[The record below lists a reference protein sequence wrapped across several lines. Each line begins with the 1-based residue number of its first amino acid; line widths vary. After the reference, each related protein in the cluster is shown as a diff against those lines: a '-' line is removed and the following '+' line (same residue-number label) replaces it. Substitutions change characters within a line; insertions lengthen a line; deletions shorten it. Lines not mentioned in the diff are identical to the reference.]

1 MKTIWYFVKFCEKKE
16 FADDFM
22 KGSLYLNRLSY
33 NKKMED
39 SDDGRSDKYEAVAAW
54 LQPHDVN
61 LKLTID
67 GLKLA
72 TEILPEDL
80 AAPVYWSYN
89 HHDHLHVLCLYAIY
103 TNEFEC
109 IDGQVNYSEE
119 KAPELKRQLEVH
131 QDNFKFG
138 QHAVIVPA
146 TLFINRVKE
155 AIKNLGYSGKMQL
168 VDYYNP
174 DLFHAEFPENVIPF
188 KKQQRFI
195 YQNEFRI
202 VVNNKTIGD
211 APLRIEVGDLGDISA
226 KINATNLNS
235 LLKLDS
241 IEKYR
246 SLKF

>member
-1 MKTIWYFVKFCEKKE
+1 MKTIWYFVKFCEKE
-16 FADDFM
+16 EYADDFM

-33 NKKMED
+33 YKAMED
-39 SDDGRSDKYEAVAAW
+39 SDDGRADKYEAAAAW
-54 LQPHDVN
+54 LQPPDVN
-61 LKLTID
+61 IKLSID
-67 GLKLA
+67 GLNRA
-72 TEILPEDL
+72 IEILPEDL
-80 AAPVYWSYN
+80 AAPVYWSHN

-103 TNEFEC
+103 TNGFEC
-109 IDGQVNYSEE
+109 VDGQVNYSDE

-146 TLFINRVKE
+146 TLFINRVKG
-155 AIKNLGYSGKMQL
+155 AIKNLGYSGRMKL
-168 VDYYNP
+168 ADYYNP
-174 DLFHAEFPENVIPF
+174 DLSHTEFTENIIPF
-188 KKQQRFI
+188 KKQQRFS

-211 APLRIEVGDLGDISA
+211 TPLRIEVGDLSDISA
-226 KINATNLNS
+226 KINATSLNS